1 MQSLSAAAGVS
12 MWAKNIV
19 LYWEVIQVIVPKRKL
34 VADSEAKLA
43 KANNKLAIIMEIVNK
58 LKAQLNEIQVKFDA
72 AMAEKKAAEDEAKYF
87 LDRLDLAKRL
97 IAALGSENE
106 RWGNIII
113 SIDKDINVIVGDVLI
128 ASAFISYIGPFSKQ
142 MRDILI
148 KEKFVNFMKEL
159 KIPMSDISDPVAMM
173 TDDATKA
180 L

>member
-1 MQSLSAAAGVS
+1 M
-12 MWAKNIV
+12 
-19 LYWEVIQVIVPKRKL
+19 
-34 VADSEAKLA
+34 
-43 KANNKLAIIMEIVNK
+43 
-58 LKAQLNEIQVKFDA
+58 
-72 AMAEKKAAEDEAKYF
+72 
-87 LDRLDLAKRL
+87 
-97 IAALGSENE
+97 
-106 RWGNIII
+106 
-113 SIDKDINVIVGDVLI
+113 LI

>member
-1 MQSLSAAAGVS
+1 L
-12 MWAKNIV
+12 
-19 LYWEVIQVIVPKRKL
+19 E
-34 VADSEAKLA
+34 
-43 KANNKLAIIMEIVNK
+43 
-58 LKAQLNEIQVKFDA
+58 EIQEKFDA

-87 LDRLDLAKRL
+87 SDRLDLAKRL

-113 SIDKDINVIVGDVLI
+113 SIDQDINVIVGDVLI

-148 KEKFVNFMKEL
+148 KEKFMVYMKEL
-159 KIPMSDISDPVAMM
+159 KIPMSELSDPVAML

-180 L
+180 LWNTQGLPPDLFSTENGTIMCNATRYPLLIDPQL

>member
-1 MQSLSAAAGVS
+1 
-12 MWAKNIV
+12 
-19 LYWEVIQVIVPKRKL
+19 
-34 VADSEAKLA
+34 
-43 KANNKLAIIMEIVNK
+43 
-58 LKAQLNEIQVKFDA
+58 VKFDA